1 MYQDIIILVVVH
13 NVDVTD
19 PEEGKNLITTI
30 GMFPDVET
38 AKGFRNLI
46 MGQLSHRESAVIIHT
61 NCKRQ
66 VVYHDVETV
75 VEIGVSSG
83 EN

>member
-1 MYQDIIILVVVH
+1 MYPDIILLVVVH
-13 NVDVTD
+13 DVDVTNPND
-19 PEEGKNLITTI
+19 GKNLITTI
-30 GMFPDVET
+30 GMFPDVDT
-38 AKGFRNLI
+38 AKGFRSLI
-46 MGQLSHRESAVIIHT
+46 MGMLNHRESAVIIHT

-75 VEIGVSSG
+75 VEIGFSNG